1 LKATIELAGGLSSHA
16 FPNIVTVVRNN
27 SSGFTSVLDI
37 DLTNINNNSYEAKN
51 GDIVNV
57 HAIIDDHEDVVTLSG
72 EFHRPRAIKWSEGLK
87 VSDIIKSVKE
97 FKEDIDLSIALV
109 IRKQMP
115 LREISILSFNIDKVL
130 LHQSDRDDLVLMPLD
145 EILVFNK
152 TEDRAFLLEEL
163 VEKISRQTS
172 LGKLVQ
178 TVQISGNVQFPG
190 IYPLAQN
197 MQVANLINL
206 AGGLKEATYMGR
218 AEITRRDLSDDSK
231 LSVNHINVDL
241 KTLLTEENQFNLNPR
256 DKLSI
261 YVTPEYQE
269 QLAIEVS
276 GEVRFPG
283 SYEFKRGETL
293 AQVIR
298 RAGGFTDLAHVEAS
312 VFTRV
317 ELKLMEEKLLRDLQR
332 QLEREVAATELGE
345 QAAGG
350 KTSSVSSNAQELL
363 GSLEETEAIG
373 RLVIKLDKIISG
385 TEDDIILKDGD
396 TLVVPTFRQEVSVVG
411 EVQKGSSHMFNGEW
425 LLDDYI
431 DGSGGF
437 TDRADQDRIY
447 VVRADGSVFLPNQ
460 GGWLSHQNSLVSAG
474 DTIVVPLEADRI
486 KTLTLW
492 TSISQI
498 IYQLSLGAAA
508 VSRL

>member
-1 LKATIELAGGLSSHA
+1 
-16 FPNIVTVVRNN
+16 
-27 SSGFTSVLDI
+27 
-37 DLTNINNNSYEAKN
+37 
-51 GDIVNV
+51 
-57 HAIIDDHEDVVTLSG
+57 
-72 EFHRPRAIKWSEGLK
+72 
-87 VSDIIKSVKE
+87 
-97 FKEDIDLSIALV
+97 
-109 IRKQMP
+109 
-115 LREISILSFNIDKVL
+115 
-130 LHQSDRDDLVLMPLD
+130 
-145 EILVFNK
+145 
-152 TEDRAFLLEEL
+152 
-163 VEKISRQTS
+163 
-172 LGKLVQ
+172 
-178 TVQISGNVQFPG
+178 
-190 IYPLAQN
+190 
-197 MQVANLINL
+197 
-206 AGGLKEATYMGR
+206 MGR